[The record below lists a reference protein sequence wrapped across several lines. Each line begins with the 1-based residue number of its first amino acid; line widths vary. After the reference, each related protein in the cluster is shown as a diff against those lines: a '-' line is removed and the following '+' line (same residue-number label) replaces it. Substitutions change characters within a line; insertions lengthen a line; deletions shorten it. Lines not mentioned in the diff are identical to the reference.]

1 MSIPSLPRS
10 RVTGPQATS
19 APAVEAQT
27 KTDASPPTK
36 PVIRDS
42 HVAPGQG
49 APVKMPVAEAPPSLA
64 DLARLRASG
73 QQERVQKNREQLSSL
88 ATAAAAQAAAEHTPG
103 SVVTGAHPLLE
114 KFGEGVGLTLGVIV
128 TEALALIPSWNAPLL
143 DPAGKPVQSIEGAV
157 RIGDHD
163 LRKRHEEV
171 VGPKIEAY
179 VKTLPAG
186 VVHDLLEGLAK
197 GASDAPGTSYRLE
210 AKIADMF

>member
-10 RVTGPQATS
+10 RVTGPQPTS
-19 APAVEAQT
+19 APAVEAQA
-27 KTDASPPTK
+27 KTDAGRPTTT
-36 PVIRDS
+36 VIRDS
-42 HVAPGQG
+42 HVVPGHG
-49 APVKMPVAEAPPSLA
+49 APVKVPTAEAPPSLA

-88 ATAAAAQAAAEHTPG
+88 ATAAASQVASEHGPG

-143 DPAGKPVQSIEGAV
+143 DSAGKPVQSIEGAV